1 MANETNKAARE
12 IQCNN
17 VIDCPDGSDE
27 SPVYSNCENMN
38 GNCTRFHFLKFI
50 KRQK

>member
-1 MANETNKAARE
+1 MANESNEVAKE
-12 IQCNN
+12 IKCNN

-38 GNCTRFHFLKFI
+38 GNWTRFHI
-50 KRQK
+50 

>member
-1 MANETNKAARE
+1 MTNESNEAANE

-38 GNCTRFHFLKFI
+38 GKWKHFNFSKFP

>member
-1 MANETNKAARE
+1 MAKESNEAAKE

-27 SPVYSNCENMN
+27 STVYSNCENMN
-38 GNCTRFHFLKFI
+38 GNYTRFYFLKFL